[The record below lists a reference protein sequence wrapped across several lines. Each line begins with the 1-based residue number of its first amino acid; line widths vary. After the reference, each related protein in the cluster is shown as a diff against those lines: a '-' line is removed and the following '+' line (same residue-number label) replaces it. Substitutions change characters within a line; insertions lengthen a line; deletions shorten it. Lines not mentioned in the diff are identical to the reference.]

1 MMPILISINF
11 RRHLK
16 ELKPLIWRL

>member
-1 MMPILISINF
+1 MPILISINF

-16 ELKPLIWRL
+16 ALKPLIWRL